1 MDDVDESTKKGKGNK
16 KGGGGLITK
25 TWERCKSIGRGR
37 KVTSSSTNTNT
48 NTMRSKSWPR
58 RDRENKNKNST
69 TIVAPEGCFSVY
81 VGPQMQRFVIKT
93 EYASHPLFKMLL
105 EEAESEYGYNSQGP
119 LALPCHVDVF
129 YMVLMEMGSDETQTT
144 PQGCACVKRSPS
156 AYQPM
161 KYQHSPSAYQ
171 PMKYR
176 H

>member
-1 MDDVDESTKKGKGNK
+1 
-16 KGGGGLITK
+16 
-25 TWERCKSIGRGR
+25 
-37 KVTSSSTNTNT
+37 
-48 NTMRSKSWPR
+48 MRSKSWPR

-171 PMKYR
+171 PMNVDVVLDMDTNTCLTLGHGKR
-176 H
+176 IGCSCFIVINFFLLP